1 MKFFCFAFFFFAR
14 LLGRV
19 FLVFLLSSI
28 VRYGDFGSSATSI
41 MGAEDDPD
49 DDWNN
54 DNNSLKIECLGV
66 GS

>member
-1 MKFFCFAFFFFAR
+1 M
-14 LLGRV
+14 LGRV